1 MGEVWLKAK
10 CKDCTWKVTAT
21 GSVYLYLA
29 AGAHRGNTG
38 HRVKIK
44 EK

>member
-1 MGEVWLKAK
+1 MPFKAK
-10 CKDCTWKVTAT
+10 CKDCTWKCRSESESFVRF
-21 GSVYLYLA
+21 A
-29 AGAHRGNTG
+29 AHAHAGNQRR